1 SGFAPIDDNADDD
14 VEPPTIDPEMLER
27 VKAIEV
33 EALDLAERKNDL
45 DGTIE
50 KLSEAIGVCPVYASA
65 YNNRAQAYRMKG
77 ETDLALQDL
86 ELAIQHGVRNNNILK
101 QAYTQRAIIKKQK
114 GDIAG
119 SEADFAQGAKYGNQ
133 IAKAVVRNNPYAK

>member
-1 SGFAPIDDNADDD
+1 
-14 VEPPTIDPEMLER
+14 
-27 VKAIEV
+27 
-33 EALDLAERKNDL
+33 
-45 DGTIE
+45 
-50 KLSEAIGVCPVYASA
+50 
-65 YNNRAQAYRMKG
+65 AQAYRMKG

-119 SEADFAQGAKYGNQ
+119 AEADFALGAKYGNH